1 MTGTVPTGPVLLL
14 LLLGFAGIGLLTV
27 TFFFRKDS
35 RPGLRWWLTA
45 LPYFAAPVLLVAAW
59 IAGLA
64 PTVDAGQRWR
74 DLVAV
79 VLAVASIALM
89 CYTRGA
95 HRVPLAHFHQ
105 SGDEPSHLVTWGPYA
120 RIRHPFYTSYLL
132 LFLAC
137 LVFFPHWAMAVV
149 VLYMLVVTDRT
160 AAGEER
166 RLSAS
171 ALGTEYREYVTRT
184 GRFVP
189 RLTGGG
195 R

>member
-1 MTGTVPTGPVLLL
+1 MNGVVLLV
-14 LLLGFAGIGLLTV
+14 LLLGFGGVGLLTV

-45 LPYFAAPVLLVAAW
+45 LPYFAAPVLLTGAW

-64 PTVDAGQRWR
+64 PTASGGQRWR

-79 VLAVASIALM
+79 ALAVVSIALM
-89 CYTRGA
+89 FYTRGA

-105 SGDEPSHLVTWGPYA
+105 SGDEPNHLVTWGPYA
-120 RIRHPFYTSYLL
+120 RIRHPFYTSYSL
-132 LFLAC
+132 LFVAC
-137 LVFFPHWAMAVV
+137 LVFFPHWTMAVV
-149 VLYMLVVTDRT
+149 VLYMLVTTDRT

-171 ALGTEYREYVTRT
+171 ALGSEYREYMAHT

-189 RLTGGG
+189 RLSGQDGP